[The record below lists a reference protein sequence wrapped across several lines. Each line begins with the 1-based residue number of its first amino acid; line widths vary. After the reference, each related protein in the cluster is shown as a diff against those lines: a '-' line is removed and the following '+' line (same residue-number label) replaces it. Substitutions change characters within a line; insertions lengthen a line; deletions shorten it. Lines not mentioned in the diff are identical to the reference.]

1 VAELSTDAVDAEG
14 GSTDSG
20 VGVGKGGVDGRLTGV
35 RGDGVETG
43 SARGGDGNREATGG
57 TGARAGGGTTSG
69 AGVTTLI
76 KVTGN
81 TGDKD
86 ARLRP
91 ACNHHSAARCT
102 TTTAASTPPRE
113 RPCKLPAFM
122 ARDGNSRPQ
131 SGLMLPSFTTRLHKA
146 ISLLSSLS
154 SSAGVE
160 DTGNK
165 PRRKKRSRT
174 SGRCNSAA
182 TA

>member
-1 VAELSTDAVDAEG
+1 MVELSTDAVDAEG

-20 VGVGKGGVDGRLTGV
+20 VGVGKEGVDGRLTCV
-35 RGDGVETG
+35 RGGGVGTG
-43 SARGGDGNREATGG
+43 SARGDGTRVATGG
-57 TGARAGGGTTSG
+57 TGTRVGGGTTSG
-69 AGVTTLI
+69 AGVTTPI
-76 KVTGN
+76 RVTGN

-86 ARLRP
+86 ERLRP

-122 ARDGNSRPQ
+122 ARDGNSHPQ

-160 DTGNK
+160 DTGNR
-165 PRRKKRSRT
+165 PRRRKRSRT